1 MREVNN
7 LFGKYLSDS
16 ISGLSNEDD
25 LYSYDTYDDIID
37 YLTSQRK
44 KQKNEKYE
52 SNEDKIER
60 ERREKVALRNKKIDD
75 IIGE

>member
-37 YLTSQRK
+37 YLNSQRK

-60 ERREKVALRNKKIDD
+60 EK
-75 IIGE
+75 